1 MSRGYIIFM
10 LVITGMYLTVEIP
23 FSVYLIDFLAS
34 ASGDN
39 LERVEKVGRLLTGVA
54 VAIFLVG
61 SLVFP
66 LCSRRLPVLTTVLI
80 AIVVA
85 VPSVK
90 FTYDVLNEVGEVT
103 GKQASGEARKNAF
116 LANISKRHLGEK
128 GFNGIEPSAEG
139 DWQMFVSFL
148 PALVGGSG
156 DKLFDLTG
164 ATLEELA
171 EAEAKRIQ
179 GSPAAFRANS
189 FTKVFDNLRESY
201 KEYRTAGEEY
211 RTALN
216 GVGAQA
222 EEKWV
227 DFRKQVER
235 AFRGKKTFSAS
246 DRSLIRQRAKE
257 KGMILPRNFDP
268 NDKKGFLRIVS
279 NNITAE
285 IKTEYERGITR
296 HIGGYLPPDLTYDEF
311 LKNKTIQKGIRKALD
326 LADSS
331 VTFAPDMPDELFE
344 AAVYRPSL
352 KTTADYVLATM
363 RLKATDFTENAKYLD
378 RGVHAVQAVELP
390 VLAILLSLAGATLHL
405 FKFMNYALKLIGHL
419 KFRPL
424 KLLGLPFASATAA
437 VSFLIA
443 MAVVIGLQD
452 NRVKTISAELAGTD
466 ANDPLVLVLH
476 HSLALQPEF
485 SKLGNALSSIGIWP
499 IFKEITSLD
508 QSSQTDL

>member
-1 MSRGYIIFM
+1 M

-39 LERVEKVGRLLTGVA
+39 LERVEKVGRLLTGAA

-66 LCSRRLPVLTTVLI
+66 LCSRRLPVLTTILI

-90 FTYDVLNEVGEVT
+90 FTYDVLKEVGEVT
-103 GKQASGEARKNAF
+103 GKQASEEARKNAF

-164 ATLEELA
+164 VTLEELA
-171 EAEAKRIQ
+171 QAEAKRIQ
-179 GSPAAFRANS
+179 GSPAAFRATS
-189 FTKVFDNLRESY
+189 FTKVFDNLRDSY
-201 KEYRTAGEEY
+201 KEYQTAGEEY
-211 RTALN
+211 RTALM

-246 DRSLIRQRAKE
+246 ERSLVRQRAKE
-257 KGMILPRNFDP
+257 KGLVLPRNFDP
-268 NDKKGFLRIVS
+268 NDKKGFLRIAS
-279 NNITAE
+279 NEIIAE

-296 HIGGYLPPDLTYDEF
+296 QTGGYLPPDLTYDEF
-311 LKNKTIQKGIRKALD
+311 LKHKTIQKGIRKAID

-331 VTFAPDMPDELFE
+331 VTIEPAMPDDAFE
-344 AAVYRPSL
+344 AAVYRPLL
-352 KTTADYVLATM
+352 KTTADYVLATT
-363 RLKATDFTENAKYLD
+363 RLKASDFTEDAKYLD

-390 VLAILLSLAGATLHL
+390 VLAILLSLAGSTLHL
-405 FKFMNYALKLIGHL
+405 FKFTNYALKLIGHL

-424 KLLGLPFASATAA
+424 KLLGLPFASAAAA

-443 MAVVIGLQD
+443 MAFVIGLQG
-452 NRVKTISAELAGTD
+452 NRVKTISAELAGTE

-476 HSLALQPEF
+476 NSLALQPEF
-485 SKLGNALSSIGIWP
+485 SKLGNALASIGIWP
-499 IFKEITSLD
+499 IFKEFTSLD
-508 QSSQTDL
+508 QSRETDL